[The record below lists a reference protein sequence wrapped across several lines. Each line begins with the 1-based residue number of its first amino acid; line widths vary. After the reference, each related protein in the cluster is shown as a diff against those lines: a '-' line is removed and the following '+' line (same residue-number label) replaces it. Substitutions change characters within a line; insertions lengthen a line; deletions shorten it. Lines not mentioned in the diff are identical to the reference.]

1 MSLQA
6 VYFLSVYYL
15 EVTQQERDDSKRM
28 EREVGRKGK
37 DKKDFQKVALNQI
50 LRAKKKSSSLHCTAL
65 VRRRYLSFGFVI

>member
-37 DKKDFQKVALNQI
+37 DKKDFQKLALNQI
-50 LRAKKKSSSLHCTAL
+50 FRAKKKKLLSALHCTSAQTL
-65 VRRRYLSFGFVI
+65 PIIWVL

>member
-37 DKKDFQKVALNQI
+37 DKKDFQKLALNQI
-50 LRAKKKSSSLHCTAL
+50 FRAKKKKKLLSALHCTSAQTL
-65 VRRRYLSFGFVI
+65 PIIWVL

>member
-50 LRAKKKSSSLHCTAL
+50 LRAKKKAPLCTAL
-65 VRRRYLSFGFVI
+65 H